1 MWSRWDGNKQ
11 CCCAVCGMMG
21 LLRWVK
27 GGVQRSPAAAGDQC
41 GDSSGDSS
49 APLALWL
56 CFCP

>member
-11 CCCAVCGMMG
+11 CCRAVCGMMG

-41 GDSSGDSS
+41 GDSS
-49 APLALWL
+49 ALLALWL